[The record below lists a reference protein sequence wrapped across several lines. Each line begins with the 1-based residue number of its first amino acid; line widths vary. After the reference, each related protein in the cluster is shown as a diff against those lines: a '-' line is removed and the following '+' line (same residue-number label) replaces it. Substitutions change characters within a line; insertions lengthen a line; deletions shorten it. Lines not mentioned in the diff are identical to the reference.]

1 MGGGIM
7 KIQIDKIK
15 IAERIRKEVTKVDE
29 LAANIRERGLITPIA
44 VMDIGGGEYQLLAGL
59 RRIRAMEM
67 NGEAEIDAKVF
78 PVFEAEDALKI
89 EYSENEQREGFT
101 FSEKME
107 YAAVI
112 EEIEKAKARERQ
124 VEGGQRK
131 LPLQGPE
138 VNGRQKRETRSVVGE
153 KIGISGKQYDRAKY
167 ITKNAPQ
174 EVIGELDRGERT
186 IRGTYDEL
194 RATEHERASQPSDQ
208 PEVTSG
214 YKNELRSIVGEKIG
228 MTGTQYNR
236 AKFIAANA
244 PTEVLDEIDRGE
256 RSIGG
261 TYDELRAKETGRV
274 KRKHNKKDP
283 RYLEALA
290 KDAEYAAMRR
300 EFDDLPPE
308 GKIEELQRQLRET
321 KARAASAESD
331 LSREKELRKN
341 YEYHYKGTLE
351 MMQRQLEE
359 ANQIIHELKAKY
371 EPNSLG

>member
-1 MGGGIM
+1 M
-7 KIQIDKIK
+7 
-15 IAERIRKEVTKVDE
+15 
-29 LAANIRERGLITPIA
+29 AANIRERGLITPIA

-67 NGEAEIDAKVF
+67 NGEAEIDAKIF

-89 EYSENEQREGFT
+89 EYSKNEQREGFT
-101 FSEKME
+101 LVEKLE
-107 YAAVI
+107 YARVL
-112 EEIEKAKARERQ
+112 EEIESMKALQRKA
-124 VEGGQRK
+124 VGGKGGLVKDKAHGPYLSGQRRDII
-131 LPLQGPE
+131 GD
-138 VNGRQKRETRSVVGE
+138 
-153 KIGISGKQYDRAKY
+153 KIGMSGKQYDRVKFIAA
-167 ITKNAPQ
+167 NAPT
-174 EVIGELDRGERT
+174 ETLDAIDRGERS

-194 RATEHERASQPSDQ
+194 RAAEYDRVCQPSDQ
-208 PEVTSG
+208 LETVSG
-214 YKNELRSIVGEKIG
+214 YKNEMRSIVGEKIG

-274 KRKHNKKDP
+274 KRKHSKKDP

-290 KDAEYAAMRR
+290 KDAEYAKMRR
-300 EFDDLPPE
+300 EFDNLPPE
-308 GKIEELQRQLRET
+308 GKIEELERLLKEAR
-321 KARAASAESD
+321 ARAASAESD
-331 LSREKELRKN
+331 LFREKELRKN

-351 MMQRQLEE
+351 MMRNQLAE

-371 EPNSLG
+371 EPASNV